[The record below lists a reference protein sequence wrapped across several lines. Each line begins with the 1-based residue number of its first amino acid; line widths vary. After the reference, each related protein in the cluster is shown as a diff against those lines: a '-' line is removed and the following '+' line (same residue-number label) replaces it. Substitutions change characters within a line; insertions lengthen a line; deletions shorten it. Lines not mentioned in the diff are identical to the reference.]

1 MTVPICNVTTR
12 YQSMM
17 HAIFL
22 RPPALLVV
30 SISELVLTPFAVL
43 AGVLGAW
50 RLGADPGWTSDFFI
64 ADGLLSHYQ
73 LWFAIAI
80 GAQTSAFVLNRWV
93 ADESILTGDWHLGRV
108 SGSASLHLG
117 EAADRGRIL
126 PQDKID
132 KPLLKAA

>member
-1 MTVPICNVTTR
+1 
-12 YQSMM
+12 MM

-30 SISELVLTPFAVL
+30 SMSELVLTPFAVL
-43 AGVLGAW
+43 AGLLGAW

-80 GAQTSAFVLNRWV
+80 GAQTSAIVLNRWV
-93 ADESILTGDWHLGRV
+93 ADESILTGDWHLGRA

>member
-1 MTVPICNVTTR
+1 MT
-12 YQSMM
+12 

-22 RPPALLVV
+22 RPPSLLVV
-30 SISELVLTPFAVL
+30 SMWELVLTPFAVL

-93 ADESILTGDWHLGRV
+93 ADESIYLPAIGTSARV
-108 SGSASLHLG
+108 SRSASLHLC